1 MTEAQVL
8 VAVVVLLQG
17 GDWVTTYRVL
27 KLGGREANPVMLRL
41 AAWLSARG
49 YSWHAWINV
58 AKGAAVCAALLILCL
73 PETPGL
79 VWLLRALAAMY
90 ALIVINN
97 LVVWRRQW
105 LATRGSAG
113 K

>member
-1 MTEAQVL
+1 MTESQVL
-8 VAVVVLLQG
+8 VALVVLLQG
-17 GDWVTTYRVL
+17 GDWLTTYRVL

-49 YSWHAWINV
+49 YAGHAWLNV
-58 AKGAAVCAALLILCL
+58 AKGAALIAVLSIL
-73 PETPGL
+73 AHPETPGL
-79 VWLLRALAAMY
+79 VWLLRALAALY